1 MKGINMSKVHVLTP
15 EVISKIAAGEVI
27 ERPASVV
34 KELVENSLDAG
45 AKNIEVSLKNY
56 GKSYICV
63 KDTGIG
69 IDEAD
74 VSRIFFRHSTSKIGN
89 LADLEAIDSFGFRG
103 EALFSIAAVSDVVL
117 RSKTEPADTGW
128 ETHIRGGERLGLKP
142 VSMSEGTEIE
152 INELFFNT
160 PARRKFLKSDTTE
173 LNHILDI
180 IIPYALLCPERRFC
194 VRHNNSVLL
203 ELPPDSCHIS
213 RAEKTLH
220 LKSGNIM
227 EVKEDFP
234 DAKGSAC
241 RSITSKSQFLRD
253 RDISVHLLLGDIN
266 IQRSR
271 KDMQFVFVN
280 GRPVRDYIISH
291 HLNQIYKLV
300 MPAEVYPFFA
310 VYINLPGERVDVN
323 VHPSKR
329 EVKIQDERALV
340 GLLGSMCER
349 TLLSR
354 GRPKQMEGISTP
366 LKAVSAPSQGN
377 FSFKGRDMVKDSP
390 RKQYDFEA
398 YKELFSSHAEGG
410 FPLGM
415 RGGLRDKLTAGRY
428 IGHFLSKYL
437 LFEASGSLL
446 VIDQHA
452 AHERITY
459 ERILEE
465 SQKGQIE
472 VQRLLVP
479 IVVTVSSQEKF
490 KWEELKDKL
499 EAIGL
504 STTLWDNDNVAIHTH
519 PALIKDPH
527 LAFKNVLS
535 EEEGD
540 SVMDTERLIRRACR
554 SSFMAGD
561 KVSPEEA
568 VYFRDELLKC
578 KDPFVCPH
586 GRPAVI
592 EIREEIFEKQFL
604 RR

>member
-1 MKGINMSKVHVLTP
+1 MSKVRVLTP
-15 EVISKIAAGEVI
+15 DVISKIAAGEVI

-45 AKNIEVSLKNY
+45 AKSIEVSLKNY

-69 IDEAD
+69 IDEHD
-74 VSRIFFRHSTSKIGN
+74 VSRIFFRHSTSKIDK

-128 ETHIRGGERLGLKP
+128 EAHIRGGQRLGLKP

-180 IIPYALLCPERRFC
+180 IIPYALLRPECRFC

-203 ELPPDSCHIS
+203 ELPPDTSHIS

-220 LKSGNIM
+220 LKGGNIM
-227 EVKEDFP
+227 ETKEDFH
-234 DAKGSAC
+234 
-241 RSITSKSQFLRD
+241 D
-253 RDISVHLLLGDIN
+253 RGISVRLLLGDIN

-271 KDMQFVFVN
+271 KDMQFVFVR

-291 HLNQIYKLV
+291 NLNQIYKLV

-310 VYINLPGERVDVN
+310 VYIDLPGDKVDVN

-329 EVKIQDERALV
+329 EVKIQDERALA
-340 GLLGSMCER
+340 GLLSSICEK

-354 GRPKQMEGISTP
+354 GRPRQMEDIP
-366 LKAVSAPSQGN
+366 AALKAASAPSRAD
-377 FSFKGRDMVKDSP
+377 FSSKGQDMVKDSP
-390 RKQYDFEA
+390 LRQYDFEA
-398 YKELFSSHAEGG
+398 YKELFSSHAAGG
-410 FPLGM
+410 AVLGTQE
-415 RGGLRDKLTAGRY
+415 GLRDKLTAGRY
-428 IGHFLSKYL
+428 IGRFLSKYL
-437 LFEASGSLL
+437 LFEAAGSLL
-446 VIDQHA
+446 VLDQHA

-459 ERILEE
+459 ERILDE
-465 SQKGQIE
+465 SQKGQVD

-479 IVVTVSSQEKF
+479 VVVSVSIQEKF

-504 STTLWDNDNVAIHTH
+504 STTLWDNDNIAIHTH
-519 PALIKDPH
+519 PALIKDP
-527 LAFKNVLS
+527 LVAFKNVLS
-535 EEEGD
+535 EDDGN
-540 SVMDTERLIRRACR
+540 SGMDTERLIRRACR

-561 KVSPEEA
+561 KVSAEEA
-568 VYFRDELLKC
+568 LYFRDELLKC

-592 EIREEIFEKQFL
+592 EIREEVFEKQFL